1 MLLIQSFK
9 KENKKLVME
18 KKYRVNEGIRGIRET
33 RLIDADSKMIGIVPF
48 YEALRR
54 SKEAGLD
61 LVEITQGNPPVCK
74 ILNFGKFKYE
84 QAKAAKEAR
93 KNQQIMDI
101 KEVVLHPST
110 EENDILIRARQIKDW
125 LSDNSKVRITVKM
138 RGRERAHPE
147 VAIGII
153 NSLLS
158 HCGPHQIEG
167 TLKKED
173 RIVYCSILPSKS

>member
-1 MLLIQSFK
+1 M
-9 KENKKLVME
+9 VME

-33 RLIDADSKMIGIVPF
+33 RLIDAEGKMVGIVPF
-48 YEALRR
+48 YDALKRSREAN
-54 SKEAGLD
+54 LD
-61 LVEITQGNPPVCK
+61 LVEITHGNPPVCK
-74 ILNFGKFKYE
+74 ILDFGKFKYE

-93 KNQQIMDI
+93 KNQQVMEI

-138 RGRERAHPE
+138 RGRERAHPD

-153 NSLLS
+153 NTLLS
-158 HCGPHQIEG
+158 HCGPHQLEG
-167 TLKKED
+167 SVKKED
-173 RIVYCSILPSKS
+173 RIVFCSILPVKN